1 MGIQMQIFMRARR
14 GIIDEIE
21 RKKLLESNLTIASD
35 NYLNANN
42 DVVRIASAYYQFLSW
57 STLLERVISQPFD
70 KPHKETSAPPI
81 PTDGMPRSTQLGRA
95 VVNNNTKYVPD
106 RAAGEGR
113 R

>member
-42 DVVRIASAYYQFLSW
+42 DVVRIASAYYINF
-57 STLLERVISQPFD
+57 ENKVIYSSLFFFFWNRDNPRNFSASAENS
-70 KPHKETSAPPI
+70 PNTS
-81 PTDGMPRSTQLGRA
+81 
-95 VVNNNTKYVPD
+95 
-106 RAAGEGR
+106 E
-113 R
+113 